1 MKSVK
6 QLISSTLV
14 NEACGYL
21 DKDPMA
27 NFPKLLNWA
36 KKIVTKEQHKKD
48 IEMFRN
54 IVNDPNNNWNKL
66 IQRYFKELNKNTQ
79 KKFLINF
86 MVNAGMV
93 GNPIIDKN
101 KAKYNI
107 NIPWAILMD
116 PTSSCNLKCT
126 GCWAAE
132 YSKTSSMDFETLD
145 RIIRQGKELGIYMYI
160 YSGGEPLMR
169 KKDLLELARIHNDC
183 MFLSFT
189 NATLIDEEFAEEVE
203 KVGNMGFA
211 ISVEGFEKE
220 TDMRRGKGTYQKVM
234 KAMDILQKHGIIF
247 GFSTCYHSKNTEVV
261 GSYEYIDLMVKKG
274 CKFGWYFTYIP
285 IGKDAVTD
293 LIATPEQREFMYHRV
308 REIRE
313 TRPIFAM
320 DFWNDGEYVKGCIAG
335 GKNYLHINAN
345 GDVEP
350 CAFIHYSNVN
360 IKDVSLLDALKSP
373 LFLEYKKHQPFNTN
387 HLRPC
392 PMFDNPEIIRQM
404 VHDSGAHSTQLVD
417 EESVDDLVEKTMPAA
432 KRWKPTA
439 DKLWEKTL
447 KEKEEK
453 EKKDKE
459 EQPA

>member
-320 DFWNDGEYVKGCIAG
+320 DFWNDGE
-335 GKNYLHINAN
+335 
-345 GDVEP
+345 
-350 CAFIHYSNVN
+350 
-360 IKDVSLLDALKSP
+360 
-373 LFLEYKKHQPFNTN
+373 
-387 HLRPC
+387 
-392 PMFDNPEIIRQM
+392 
-404 VHDSGAHSTQLVD
+404 
-417 EESVDDLVEKTMPAA
+417 
-432 KRWKPTA
+432 
-439 DKLWEKTL
+439 
-447 KEKEEK
+447 
-453 EKKDKE
+453 
-459 EQPA
+459 